1 MKKTI
6 IFVMTL
12 MSVVSAVA
20 QTDEPR
26 NEIGISYGVGV
37 SLLGLEAG
45 SQHVRA
51 FVEAG
56 FGEQGIVLAGLKY
69 RF

>member
-1 MKKTI
+1 MMKKTI

-45 SQHVRA
+45 SQMFAPLSRL
-51 FVEAG
+51 
-56 FGEQGIVLAGLKY
+56 VLENKASSSLV
-69 RF
+69 